1 MRMPSRVPGYGRWA
15 AGGGLRAASCGRR
28 ASGQKRCA
36 LRATGQTHRFGLA
49 SLCDASPSSTGRIGL
64 HMADM
69 PAAAKADPTG
79 FVDEV
84 KRVSVNFPALTSIVD
99 ARKRPGGNLPR
110 PWCSVTM
117 KPVRA
122 SRKVRMPFR
131 SGCRGK
137 RSAELARCSRPSIG
151 NRHAATGQGHA
162 HEENACKH
170 SGGAHSGP
178 RPAARGPRPATS
190 RSCTRDRRFVRRRT
204 RASRSSRRRACSA
217 S

>member
-1 MRMPSRVPGYGRWA
+1 MKAGDAICNILKREGVEWVIGYPVNHVLEHA
-15 AGGGLRAASCGRR
+15 AKVDIRPIIVR
-28 ASGQKRCA
+28 QE
-36 LRATGQTHRFGLA
+36 
-49 SLCDASPSSTGRIGL
+49 RIGL

-122 SRKVRMPFR
+122 SISTFSSVSPRKGLAAIPVR
-131 SGCRGK
+131 
-137 RSAELARCSRPSIG
+137 
-151 NRHAATGQGHA
+151 
-162 HEENACKH
+162 
-170 SGGAHSGP
+170 
-178 RPAARGPRPATS
+178 RPAAVHCFAFRL
-190 RSCTRDRRFVRRRT
+190 RT
-204 RASRSSRRRACSA
+204 WMLRI
-217 S
+217 